1 MSGRYRLQKQTK
13 TLNKTKQDE
22 VLYIPGS
29 LGMTINGERSV
40 EVPSRAGFV
49 YVRLRNDL
57 SETVQAY
64 NDKVS
69 PVYNL
74 PVVVVRDKTNKNYYT
89 IYGKDTGVYTNWG
102 STAYLPKHGA
112 QHSFNPDSPGADIT
126 WVYDDQIMQFAA
138 VPSGSSSGMNLI
150 IEPGVFY
157 SERYDRWIYGGNT
170 GTQSLTTFLPTGTQ
184 QRSVLCYID
193 WDGNPKLSGGSYF
206 ATNITGTSQVLGTL
220 PIMPADVEI
229 PVCAIRLLSGT
240 STISWDNLY
249 NLRQF
254 PASMNVY
261 GDSVVLNSGTSLYFG
276 EPDQDTSWRLRRD
289 GNNMVFER
297 RETGTWN
304 NKSTIS
310 A

>member
-102 STAYLPKHGA
+102 STA
-112 QHSFNPDSPGADIT
+112 
-126 WVYDDQIMQFAA
+126 
-138 VPSGSSSGMNLI
+138 
-150 IEPGVFY
+150 
-157 SERYDRWIYGGNT
+157 
-170 GTQSLTTFLPTGTQ
+170 
-184 QRSVLCYID
+184 
-193 WDGNPKLSGGSYF
+193 
-206 ATNITGTSQVLGTL
+206 
-220 PIMPADVEI
+220 
-229 PVCAIRLLSGT
+229 
-240 STISWDNLY
+240 
-249 NLRQF
+249 
-254 PASMNVY
+254 
-261 GDSVVLNSGTSLYFG
+261 
-276 EPDQDTSWRLRRD
+276 
-289 GNNMVFER
+289 
-297 RETGTWN
+297 
-304 NKSTIS
+304 
-310 A
+310 